1 MLYLSSIIVYLTYTT
16 IIEYSLTHA
25 VRLAR
30 LTLQGMLLALVLR
43 VVMLCLVRV
52 GANVPASLH

>member
-1 MLYLSSIIVYLTYTT
+1 MLYLSSISYVYYYYRV
-16 IIEYSLTHA
+16 EYSLTHA